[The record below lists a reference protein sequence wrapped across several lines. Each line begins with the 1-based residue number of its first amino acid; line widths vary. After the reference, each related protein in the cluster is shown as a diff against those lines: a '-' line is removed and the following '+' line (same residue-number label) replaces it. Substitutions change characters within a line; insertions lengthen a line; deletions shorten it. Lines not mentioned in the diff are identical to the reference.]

1 MIEKACF
8 SINKKEMW
16 IGGLASPNPSLLR
29 ASLQLKIRCRFALI
43 LFLCVRSPAQTSLAG
58 FLHTKIR
65 WSCQTILFS
74 VVEEKYPVSLTQIRK
89 DIALAKELFKT
100 QHTFDW
106 DLWHIWELKDQ
117 LDLIKRCRDKED
129 FKNWNAAKKHLRDIL
144 GSKPEAVEDPRRME
158 KNVFYIQVNN
168 GTNQQLNI
176 PLDTIRSLSADD
188 RRIILENMSEPLDEA
203 DADQIFDS

>member
-1 MIEKACF
+1 MADLTF
-8 SINKKEMW
+8 NT
-16 IGGLASPNPSLLR
+16 
-29 ASLQLKIRCRFALI
+29 
-43 LFLCVRSPAQTSLAG
+43 PAG
-58 FLHTKIR
+58 
-65 WSCQTILFS
+65 QTIDRELIIAYLNTGSTSSPTWSPFGKR
-74 VVEEKYPVSLTQIRK
+74 VEDSSAEY
-89 DIALAKELFKT
+89 
-100 QHTFDW
+100 DW
-106 DLWHIWELKDQ
+106 SE
-117 LDLIKRCRDKED
+117 ETV
-129 FKNWNAAKKHLRDIL
+129 RDIL

>member
-1 MIEKACF
+1 MIEKGCF

-16 IGGLASPNPSLLR
+16 IGELASPNPSLPR

>member
-1 MIEKACF
+1 MAPISSHLLPSIPIAPIHLQKFVALNCF
-8 SINKKEMW
+8 QISIFVW
-16 IGGLASPNPSLLR
+16 P
-29 ASLQLKIRCRFALI
+29 
-43 LFLCVRSPAQTSLAG
+43 QT
-58 FLHTKIR
+58 
-65 WSCQTILFS
+65 
-74 VVEEKYPVSLTQIRK
+74 PVS
-89 DIALAKELFKT
+89 DIVPAYHLLWIAFKLVSLCD
-100 QHTFDW
+100 HKHLDW

-203 DADQIFDS
+203 DADQIFDSWLQNEVGK

>member
-1 MIEKACF
+1 MKLRKYATSSPRKCLEEQNHELIMRHALDPDHSPLSPSQQEQYKRVVQAAKLF
-8 SINKKEMW
+8 DDYPDERHVINLMK
-16 IGGLASPNPSLLR
+16 
-29 ASLQLKIRCRFALI
+29 
-43 LFLCVRSPAQTSLAG
+43 
-58 FLHTKIR
+58 
-65 WSCQTILFS
+65 
-74 VVEEKYPVSLTQIRK
+74 EKYPVSLTQIRK